1 MLMLWTA
8 VITGLINVGLMVH
21 CAYFWYHAWRWYH
34 SPAAHALTISCV
46 FIALLAGVGAFST
59 LSSVLRSEIDMAT
72 IALVMSSLT
81 FLYAL
86 VQFLFTRG
94 YFTKENVDG
103 V

>member
-1 MLMLWTA
+1 MLILWIA
-8 VITGLINVGLMVH
+8 VIIGLINVGLMAH

-46 FIALLAGVGAFST
+46 FIALLAGVGSVGT
-59 LSSVLRSEIDMAT
+59 LAEIIRSDTHMVTVSI
-72 IALVMSSLT
+72 VMSGLT
-81 FLYAL
+81 FLYSL

-94 YFTKENVDG
+94 YFTKENFDG